1 LAGLAQVSRLTLNG
15 NAIVSPAPLAN
26 LRALTMLNIARN
38 RIADAATFAG
48 FVNLTE
54 LWLGGNLLT
63 DITPLAGLPA
73 LLGVDL
79 TGYSPGTIIGVD
91 VLEARHIRVGSS
103 PDGNG

>member
-1 LAGLAQVSRLTLNG
+1 MAQVSRLTLNG

-26 LRALTMLNIARN
+26 LPALTMLNIARN
-38 RIADAATFAG
+38 RSIDAATFAG
-48 FVNLTE
+48 FVNLKE
-54 LWLGGNLLT
+54 LWIGGNLLT
-63 DITPLAGLPA
+63 DITPLADLPA

-79 TGYSPGTIIGVD
+79 TGFNPGTTLGVD